1 MIDQYTRVLEIVAET
16 ADQKSADEAVSKLI
30 AHLKSTGRIK
40 MLPSLARELRR
51 IGGRRRLLRPHLE
64 VASEGESSRAIR
76 EAKEAG
82 IEGKEAKERTVL
94 LDQLGKAYDRSLIG
108 EGAVH

>member
-1 MIDQYTRVLEIVAET
+1 MSTTDAQAFCMRCSIRTSLLQFFDQHVEGEDIGNFVDGLLDAAAIVA
-16 ADQKSADEAVSKLI
+16 ANHV
-30 AHLKSTGRIK
+30 
-40 MLPSLARELRR
+40 
-51 IGGRRRLLRPHLE
+51 
-64 VASEGESSRAIR
+64 
-76 EAKEAG
+76 